1 MGLGLLWSRS
11 VGGAPARRPVGRR
24 ALRQVAPRASS
35 FDRIGSCPYR
45 GASGWRSQVAPND
58 KQLGVGACH
67 SLDLAET
74 LHQTRADFACST
86 RVVTAS
92 LLRVLESGKPE
103 YNDAHA

>member
-1 MGLGLLWSRS
+1 M
-11 VGGAPARRPVGRR
+11 GRR

-58 KQLGVGACH
+58 KQLGVGAVH

-74 LHQTRADFACST
+74 LHQTWADFAKGKEVLRAAYDT
-86 RVVTAS
+86 AHQVVQDPRGSERRWWDGHPATT
-92 LLRVLESGKPE
+92 
-103 YNDAHA
+103 